1 MCCCPSYA
9 WPSKFYAVSVALMF
23 ASDMPDL
30 KADSWRGWFKANA
43 EDSQVSS
50 GSQNQQPHFA
60 VANLMPSKSPSCSW
74 QAGRLPLRHRWR
86 PTLGVHK
93 PIPLFL
99 LVSAWMSSAACI
111 GRSQSRLTAQEPRV
125 PAAPLTSQPDTPM
138 SELCNGIHASKSE
151 GLAMSFPAPTVLHS
165 LCSD

>member
-1 MCCCPSYA
+1 MEFMLQKHRVLLCLFLHPLFRRTFASLDRCVPGALEGENGSTDWQVCCCPSYA

-74 QAGRLPLRHRWR
+74 QAGRLPLRHVGGRRWVCTS
-86 PTLGVHK
+86 PYHCSCY
-93 PIPLFL
+93 F
-99 LVSAWMSSAACI
+99 
-111 GRSQSRLTAQEPRV
+111 PR
-125 PAAPLTSQPDTPM
+125 
-138 SELCNGIHASKSE
+138 G
-151 GLAMSFPAPTVLHS
+151 
-165 LCSD
+165 